1 MISLLSV
8 FFILTSIMS
17 FCVKTHPDFRVPVIR
32 NVTVQDRYHN
42 ATYWTLDKSQTFPHD
57 AFFYIELVCNIWF
70 TIEILIRFTVTPSV
84 PNFLKAP
91 LNWIDFVATLSF
103 YSDIMLQHFFKVRG
117 DRIRPQLKGYKREP
131 RNDLKR
137 YFLYDY
143 FPKEGDA
150 KVFLPP
156 SLGVFFL
163 QSPLGINNAD

>member
-57 AFFYIELVCNIWF
+57 AFFYVELVCNIWF
-70 TIEILIRFTVTPSV
+70 TIECIIRFTVSPSV
-84 PNFLKAP
+84 KIFLESP

-103 YSDIMLQHFFKVRG
+103 YRFISNFFYLTQRTLCSPFPARLIKLEHG
-117 DRIRPQLKGYKREP
+117 ACGYKYIFDRP
-131 RNDLKR
+131 
-137 YFLYDY
+137 Y
-143 FPKEGDA
+143 
-150 KVFLPP
+150 LPSENEQL
-156 SLGVFFL
+156 SLVKLLTQHPF
-163 QSPLGINNAD
+163 